1 MYNFENMANDH
12 FVSDFYLRQFS
23 PYGQPGLIYVYRKD
37 CAPELEPIKKTACA
51 ENYYAKHVDRKL
63 SRSEVSSAEILK
75 RLITDSPSLLSKDDR
90 RRLAYFIGLL
100 ANRTPRSQQHL
111 HSGHSTVATS
121 FEEYCSDREFFFNSE
136 RKKGYAGTDEEL
148 ELLRLACIEGAKE
161 SHIPFQPNKSND
173 ALMEI
178 AFDRAQGTAGTLE
191 VRQWHI
197 LESTTSR
204 VFVTCDNPVV
214 IIRPDNHSGPLRK
227 WPQNGSVLLPL
238 SPARALLIDEVSGN
252 SVLEVKRQDVDQ
264 INNYVISNAYMEV
277 YSNLHS
283 KDIANTVN
291 RIKLAN

>member
-51 ENYYAKHVDRKL
+51 DDYYAKSVDRKL
-63 SRSEVSSAEILK
+63 SRSEISSAEILK
-75 RLITDSPSLLSKDDR
+75 RLIIDSPSLLSQDDR
-90 RRLAYFIGLL
+90 QRLAYFIGLL

-111 HSGHSTVATS
+111 HSGHATVAAS
-121 FEEYCSDREFFFNSE
+121 LEEYCSDREFFFHSE
-136 RKKGYAGTDEEL
+136 KQKGYTGTDEEL
-148 ELLRLACIEGAKE
+148 ELRRLAYIEGAKE
-161 SHIPFQPNKSND
+161 SHIQFQPTKSND
-173 ALMEI
+173 ELMKI
-178 AFDRAQGTAGTLE
+178 AFELAQDTARILE

-214 IIRPDNHSGPLRK
+214 IIQTDHQSRQLQRWLR
-227 WPQNGSVLLPL
+227 NGSVLLPL
-238 SPARALLIDEVSGN
+238 SPGRTLLIDEVRGN
-252 SVLEVKRQDVDQ
+252 SVFEVSRQDVDR
-264 INNYVISNAYMEV
+264 INNCVIANAYMEV
-277 YSNLHS
+277 YSNWHS